1 MTMSKNHLTA
11 DELITGT
18 HIAARIVLEHP
29 DLDEGKID
37 AALNDAYVTSVSAE
51 EWEARTRTL
60 LGINPYWRK
69 EEC

>member
-1 MTMSKNHLTA
+1 MMSKSQLTT

-18 HIAARIVLEHP
+18 HIAAKIITEWP
-29 DLDEGKID
+29 DIAEDKID